1 MRKPEIL
8 SHSSQHLKRKIPSN
22 AITDPFFEN
31 QIVRDD
37 EALITKQEAS
47 DFLKVSIKTIDKM
60 VSMKNIPY
68 YKIGV
73 CVRFKRG
80 ELQRWAKENSKE

>member
-1 MRKPEIL
+1 MRKPVIP
-8 SHSSQHLKRKIPSN
+8 SQSPLHLRRKTLSN
-22 AITDPFFEN
+22 AITEPIFDN
-31 QIVRDD
+31 RIVRDD

-60 VSMKNIPY
+60 VSMKTIPY
-68 YKIGV
+68 FKIGA
-73 CVRFKRG
+73 CVRFKKG